1 MKRFLTLTLAFVMM
15 MLCVGTAVAEE
26 TETVYPYEGAWV
38 TFEDGFAVYLPA
50 DWVEVE
56 VQDEWLES
64 GIFYVAASPDGARTV
79 QIAWAEADVT
89 TYEDLQAAMA
99 TIYPDATIVQNED
112 GIQFVTYESAE
123 NDVATLIALDATEN
137 GMYLFNFTPASDGDF
152 RAIALAIAGSIT
164 NVEVDA
170 AAE

>member
-1 MKRFLTLTLAFVMM
+1 MKRFLALVLAMM
-15 MLCVGTAVAEE
+15 MLCVGVAVAE
-26 TETVYPYEGAWV
+26 ETVYPYEGAWV

-56 VQDEWLES
+56 VQDEWLEA

-79 QIAWAEADVT
+79 QIAWAETEVT
-89 TYEDLQAAMA
+89 TYEELQAAMA
-99 TIYPDATIVQNED
+99 TVYPDATIVQNEA
-112 GIQFVTYESAE
+112 GIQFVTYENAE
-123 NDVATLIALDATEN
+123 NDVATLIALDATKN
-137 GMYLFNFTPASDGDF
+137 GMYLFNFTPASDEDF
-152 RAIALAIAGSIT
+152 AAIALAIAGSLT